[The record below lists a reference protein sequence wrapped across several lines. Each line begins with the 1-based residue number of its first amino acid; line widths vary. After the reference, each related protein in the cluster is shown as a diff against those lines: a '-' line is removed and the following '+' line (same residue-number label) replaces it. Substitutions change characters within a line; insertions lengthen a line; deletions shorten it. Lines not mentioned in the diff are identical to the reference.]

1 VKSLIGKYYASNPKM
16 QQQINIFCVSVPV
29 SYAAAWLGF
38 VSIQLILCAT
48 SLMAELLHECQKDRT
63 EVDLIIIIVL

>member
-1 VKSLIGKYYASNPKM
+1 M
-16 QQQINIFCVSVPV
+16 QQQTNIFCVSVPV

-48 SLMAELLHECQKDRT
+48 RLMAKLLHECQKDPP

>member
-1 VKSLIGKYYASNPKM
+1 MLQTQQM

-29 SYAAAWLGF
+29 SYAAAWLVF

-48 SLMAELLHECQKDRT
+48 SLMAELLHESQKDPP
-63 EVDLIIIIVL
+63 EVDLIIIIIVL